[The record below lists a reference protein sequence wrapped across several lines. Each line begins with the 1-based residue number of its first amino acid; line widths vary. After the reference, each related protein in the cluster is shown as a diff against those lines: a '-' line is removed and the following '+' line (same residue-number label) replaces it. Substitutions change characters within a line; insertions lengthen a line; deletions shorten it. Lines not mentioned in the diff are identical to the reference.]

1 MEREIYR
8 QLIMGAMEHYPGWAE
23 QTAENRVA
31 IARRIERSCYNK
43 VIDQCAAVGVTCA
56 WNERR
61 FTDRYSAECYRII
74 INIDPT
80 SSIGSKYLGELILA
94 GKIDLNSISNMTNYE
109 LNPESS
115 KAERDEINLRNEQK
129 VEIKVS
135 KTNRCAKCGGRETTM
150 IPYQGR
156 AADEDVN
163 ISVKCINCNAVW
175 RK

>member
-115 KAERDEINLRNEQK
+115 KAERDEIN
-129 VEIKVS
+129 
-135 KTNRCAKCGGRETTM
+135 RCAKCGGRETTM